1 MLIRLL
7 LGDPAELARTDLL
20 SDHVDK
26 LTKQEREVYGS
37 GVVKVIRTAT
47 CHSVDCHPHK
57 VIQGLKIG
65 NWTQEQLFRCNHQL
79 LN

>member
-26 LTKQEREVYGS
+26 LTKQEREVYGL
-37 GVVKVIRTAT
+37 GVVKVIRTIIFTVLTAT
-47 CHSVDCHPHK
+47 S
-57 VIQGLKIG
+57 I
-65 NWTQEQLFRCNHQL
+65 R
-79 LN
+79 